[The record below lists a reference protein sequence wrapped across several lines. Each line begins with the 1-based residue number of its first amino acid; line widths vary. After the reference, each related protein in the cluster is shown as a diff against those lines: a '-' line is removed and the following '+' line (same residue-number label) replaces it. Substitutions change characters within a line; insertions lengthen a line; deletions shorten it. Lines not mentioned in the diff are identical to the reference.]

1 MMIIQIALLILGFV
15 MLIKG
20 ADWFV
25 DGCADFAAVIGIS
38 QMVIG
43 LTVVAMGTSMPE
55 AAVSIAASAKGTAD
69 IAVGNIIG
77 SNILNILIILGL
89 ASLLIPIRVDENMQK
104 RDIPFM
110 GFITVIL
117 LLMGYTGERISRA
130 EGLGLCVL
138 FAGYLFYLFRVA
150 KSERKKVDADKAESE
165 KEPANISE
173 TAEKETAEME
183 AAKVEAVK
191 AEVSDMQAVELK
203 TAESKQAEIEAA
215 EWREPSEKKT
225 ERTKRQKQNRIIKNI
240 ALIFIGGGI
249 VVWGSSIAVDAA
261 TEIARMIG
269 LSEKF
274 IGLTIVA
281 LGTSLPE
288 LVTSVTAAR
297 KGNADIAIG
306 NIVGSNIFNIL
317 FVLGISSVIIP
328 IAFQKSFLID
338 GGVAVLAF
346 LILWGFALVS
356 KKLGKASGITML
368 LIYGGYFV
376 YLMQ

>member
-1 MMIIQIALLILGFV
+1 MAQFFHSLLDTI
-15 MLIKG
+15 
-20 ADWFV
+20 
-25 DGCADFAAVIGIS
+25 
-38 QMVIG
+38 
-43 LTVVAMGTSMPE
+43 
-55 AAVSIAASAKGTAD
+55 
-69 IAVGNIIG
+69 
-77 SNILNILIILGL
+77 NILIILGF

-104 RDIPFM
+104 KDIPFM
-110 GFITVIL
+110 GIITVIL
-117 LLMGYTGERISRA
+117 LLMGYTGEKISRA
-130 EGLGLCVL
+130 EGVGLCIL
-138 FAGYLFYLFRVA
+138 FAGYLFYLFRTA
-150 KSERKKVDADKAESE
+150 QNERKKESTGKAGSE
-165 KEPANISE
+165 KEPESLSE
-173 TAEKETAEME
+173 TSEMEAAKGEAAEMEAAEME

-191 AEVSDMQAVELK
+191 AEGSDMEAVELK
-203 TAESKQAEIEAA
+203 TSESKSAEIEAA
-215 EWREPSEKKT
+215 EWREPPEKKT
-225 ERTKRQKQNRIIKNI
+225 ESKKRQRRKRIIKNI

-249 VVWGSSIAVDAA
+249 VVWGSNIAVDAA

-328 IAFQKSFLID
+328 ITFQKSFLID

-346 LILWGFALVS
+346 LILWGFAFVS

-368 LIYGGYFV
+368 LVYGGYFV